1 MTPLGEYILGAFL
14 GHLIA
19 EWLWTSIEK
28 RRRK

>member
-14 GHLIA
+14 GHLLADLLI
-19 EWLWTSIEK
+19 TYIEK